1 MHLYPPLWQSMRE
14 QTKAGENTMQKAT
27 EKAGKQGRKAAGR
40 SKGTGSLEKHGRTWR
55 AVWKVRGADGRQMV
69 FTKSTGTS
77 DRREA
82 EKKLAEFVAPYRLK
96 MEAGKDAAAAKT
108 ADAAGLDSTAAA
120 LAKTSKD
127 KRAEAG
133 RLSVPISKAWEAFN
147 SSLSHRPLSKG
158 TARMYEARWNAFV
171 KWMKKNRPQVV
182 GLADVDDDDAAAFMG
197 DVKARLSPKTFNDY
211 RALLL
216 MVWRTLDREAGLD
229 GFNPWQGIKTLDRE
243 THNRREL
250 TVEELARVV
259 GPLEGEMRVLF
270 AIGIYTGLRLGD
282 CVNLSWGAVD
292 LVRGFIQWTPHKT
305 KKHGTVVRIPLFP
318 ALASILAET
327 PARKRRGLILPE
339 LAEEYGRYTSY
350 TSERVAKVFRDA
362 GIVTQGDTGRA
373 NPKHTKTTR
382 KAIEVGFHS
391 LRHTFV
397 SLCANAGVPLHIVQA
412 IVGHTNE
419 AMTQHYFHVSDD
431 ALRGAVAVLPD
442 VFRAPSALPAH
453 KGGAEVVRV
462 EAVEPEGEVEAF
474 ETVPASVAKVARML
488 AGCSPVILA
497 RAERH
502 VAALVAAG
510 ERGGAM
516 LAAGDDGAPAGIL
529 DGMRGMVGELAAMN
543 GDNWKARRDK
553 ALAIAKAAEKAVEG
567 GDK

>member
-1 MHLYPPLWQSMRE
+1 MNRATDK
-14 QTKAGENTMQKAT
+14 TKKRGQKASKKAT
-27 EKAGKQGRKAAGR
+27 GKAGKQGRKAAWR
-40 SKGTGSLEKHGRTWR
+40 SKGTGSIEKHGRVYR
-55 AVWKVRGADGRQMV
+55 AVWSVNGKVFRR
-69 FTKSTGTS
+69 STGTG
-77 DRREA
+77 DKDEA
-82 EKKLAEFVAPYRLK
+82 EKILGEFVAPYRLK
-96 MEAGKDAAAAKT
+96 MEARKDAAAAKT
-108 ADAAGLDSTAAA
+108 AKREGLDAATALVLSASA
-120 LAKTSKD
+120 NAKRT
-127 KRAEAG
+127 EAG
-133 RLSVPISKAWEAFN
+133 RLSVPLSKGWETFN
-147 SSLSHRPLSKG
+147 SSLSRRPLSKG
-158 TARMYEARWNAFV
+158 TARMYEARWNTFS
-171 KWMKKNRPQVV
+171 KWIQKNRPKVV
-182 GLADVDDDDAAAFMG
+182 GLADVDEEAASAFMAEI
-197 DVKARLSPKTFNDY
+197 KSSLSPKSFNDR

-229 GFNPWQGIKTLDRE
+229 GFNPWQGIKALDRE

-339 LAEEYGRYTSY
+339 LAEEYVRHTSY

-373 NPKHTKTTR
+373 NPKHTQTTR
-382 KAIEVGFHS
+382 KAIEVGVHS
-391 LRHTFV
+391 LRHTVV

-453 KGGAEVVRV
+453 KTGEKPEVP
-462 EAVEPEGEVEAF
+462 EAVKAAEAF
-474 ETVPASVAKVARML
+474 EMVPASVAKVARL
-488 AGCSPVILA
+488 LDGCSPAVLA
-497 RAERH
+497 HAERQIE
-502 VAALVAAG
+502 ALVASD
-510 ERGGAM
+510 E
-516 LAAGDDGAPAGIL
+516 
-529 DGMRGMVGELAAMN
+529 DGMDTAAAITGNESVVRALHSIVDALSEMSSSNWRKQRERALALIATMKNQN
-543 GDNWKARRDK
+543 GDPK
-553 ALAIAKAAEKAVEG
+553 
-567 GDK
+567 